1 MVVVGRNVRLLQCA
15 EFDFSGMEII
25 WGSRYT
31 VTEHQKAVE
40 WEEKTTSAAASLSR
54 ARRRKEPV
62 LLCEGSA
69 SSKRRYAHVNGMK

>member
-1 MVVVGRNVRLLQCA
+1 MVGRNVRLLQCA

-31 VTEHQKAVE
+31 VTEHQKVVE
-40 WEEKTTSAAASLSR
+40 WEEETTSAAAASLSR

-62 LLCEGSA
+62 LLCERSA